1 MSETQKIERYSPN
14 TRWGKQR
21 VRLTLMLWGYTA
33 THEVD
38 VGGNCLGFDVIEAGA
53 SMLLDQ
59 LPESD
64 GLPSVVLKD
73 GNGSE
78 LLSVDEEDRG
88 ERWLKSMIVG
98 AEIIAWFPPTLNE
111 VRAMNGAKPLP
122 DGDKLWDAA

>member
-1 MSETQKIERYSPN
+1 
-14 TRWGKQR
+14 
-21 VRLTLMLWGYTA
+21 
-33 THEVD
+33 
-38 VGGNCLGFDVIEAGA
+38 
-53 SMLLDQ
+53 MLLDQ